1 MVAAEPNS
9 FTNYNIS
16 SICGVVLPPPQPT
29 IYAAAKKLEQAFA
42 SFVWQKF

>member
-1 MVAAEPNS
+1 MAAAEQNS

-16 SICGVVLPPPQPT
+16 WICGVVLQPPQQN

-42 SFVWQKF
+42 SFVSAKS

>member
-1 MVAAEPNS
+1 MAAAEPNS

-16 SICGVVLPPPQPT
+16 SICGVVLQPPQQT

-42 SFVWQKF
+42 SLVSAKS